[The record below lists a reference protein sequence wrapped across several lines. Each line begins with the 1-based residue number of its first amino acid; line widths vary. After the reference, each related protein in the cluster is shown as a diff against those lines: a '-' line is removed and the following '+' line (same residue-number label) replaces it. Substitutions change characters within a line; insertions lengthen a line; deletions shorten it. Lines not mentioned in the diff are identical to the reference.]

1 MKARPRNA
9 ILLLLAAFIV
19 EHAPFRLAA
28 LAVAT
33 AAAPGG
39 VTRVAAGDD
48 RYWDALDLELRLI
61 HTGWTVAYKPHPTM
75 NGEEVY
81 GVTNSGDRTV
91 VIDADLHWNA
101 RYSVLA
107 HEFGH
112 TQQPAW
118 LDRAQG
124 EAFAE
129 AVSYLLAGGDVR
141 EHARYL
147 RGARPESLLVFLT
160 EWQDIYRAAGAAWF

>member
-1 MKARPRNA
+1 MRTRPRNA

-33 AAAPGG
+33 AAAPRG

-48 RYWDALDLELRLI
+48 RDWAPPAPERRP
-61 HTGWTVAYKPHPTM
+61 TPPGWRGAYKPPPTM

-91 VIDADLHWNA
+91 VIDADLHWN
-101 RYSVLA
+101 
-107 HEFGH
+107 
-112 TQQPAW
+112 
-118 LDRAQG
+118 
-124 EAFAE
+124 
-129 AVSYLLAGGDVR
+129 
-141 EHARYL
+141 
-147 RGARPESLLVFLT
+147 
-160 EWQDIYRAAGAAWF
+160 